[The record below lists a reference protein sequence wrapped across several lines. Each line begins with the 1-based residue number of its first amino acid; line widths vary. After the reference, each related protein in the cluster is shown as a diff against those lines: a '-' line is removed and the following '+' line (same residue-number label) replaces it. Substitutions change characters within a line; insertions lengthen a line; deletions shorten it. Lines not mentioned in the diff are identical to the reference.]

1 MKIYLA
7 ETSFGTYEDRYSKIA
22 KAYLS
27 KESAEKWVKEY
38 NDKIVAD
45 EAFLEVCNS
54 CKFRERSKKPKGNS
68 ALPGCYEWCEH
79 KSYEGCWKCKEW
91 EDRIDAQWDEK
102 HPAKIIEIESED

>member
-1 MKIYLA
+1 MKIYLV

-45 EAFLEVCNS
+45 EAFLEYCAV
-54 CKFRERSKKPKGNS
+54 CKFRQREKKPKGNRP
-68 ALPGCYEWCEH
+68 LPGCYEWSES
-79 KSYEGCWKCKEW
+79 KGYDGYWTCKEW

-102 HPAKIIEIESED
+102 HLAKIIEIESED